1 MRCKPRRAKSSVSSS
16 RSSDNGSGS
25 SIGGSVLALSAAA
38 RAQKVGDIPAGH
50 GGISFDKLFDSSF
63 VSWLDE
69 FDEVFEGSE
78 GDSGSICIS
87 REKHTPESIG

>member
-50 GGISFDKLFDSSF
+50 GGISFGGPLDGSF
-63 VSWLDE
+63 VSPLSE
-69 FDEVFEGSE
+69 SDEVFKGSE

-87 REKHTPESIG
+87 REQHTPESVG